1 VPSGPTQRQHAGQ
14 GQILEI
20 YSIFKYFQKYMAA
33 VCNGDQILFAKK
45 RNLQT
50 SLRNSG
56 VM

>member
-45 RNLQT
+45 KEICKQA
-50 SLRNSG
+50 SG
-56 VM
+56 IAV